1 MIKLRAPF
9 FKSRMLYFILG
20 WIFVNILIS
29 IIGFC
34 CLPDEI
40 QKEMLASLNLPLFYG
55 LWFNRIIAIKLPIF
69 LIIGLISAWVVYFVQ
84 PWIIVHQKIN
94 LGRNYAD
101 SWPERLGP
109 AFLALIISAAIW
121 LFLCWYNID
130 NTNLSWLTRFLVQIN
145 CGWLTGFLLYIIF
158 APLLLMAIWKVLVFC
173 ARFLVPE
180 IMRDFAK
187 RISEA
192 NSMMEELDKKKIV
205 QENEVQR
212 LKQRYEAK
220 LAELDRKNARF
231 GKEAMVLLNRKKALD
246 SREAGLDRKEKD
258 CQALVRSRM
267 ADIDQQSRKLEEDY
281 QDRLSYLEQQEKRR
295 QDDYQSRLA
304 DLEQRKQD
312 HQYSVQRLEED
323 YYAKVADLQCWE
335 KDYQGRIARLAKQ
348 EKAFATKLEMFDRS
362 YQSSFFP
369 QGGKNL
375 EEINQKRERLMEQAQ
390 REAQEIKD
398 QAQAEADDLERR
410 RQEIQAW
417 EAELA
422 EAQAAL
428 EQSRIQVGRYRVQAE
443 QEIQAARDQAREIIE
458 QAQKDAQG
466 IKEEIQAQ
474 EDKLKRNLDQLKDFF
489 VWANFRA
496 QDKHISKEFWQEVI
510 EAREAVF
517 AEAQKKAVELMVQG
531 EVSDES
537 IKKRILENQA
547 LAVSDYKLLTEED
560 LAMIKVLVR
569 PEIDRII
576 AQARAEV
583 VRGKE
588 SAAVTVQAPAVPAD
602 AGDTGPGRA
611 DDTGNQKQDADI
623 PQVEG
628 EGQEF
633 QEIEATGAKVIR
645 LFHSQ
650 QVVPQEVVPEG
661 SDEQENP
668 PSMVDEARETLASD
682 EQQRDQSDPGSIS
695 DHDKQDQN
703 ILGQETNVATPKK
716 EIEYQEQ
723 TVGSQEECNEELEPC
738 DDQQQWE
745 AFLSACKEIFGD
757 RAFLTQDLLDAMEN
771 HDVLKDILPNSLKAK
786 SLKGF
791 GKVLGNQVGMRYGD
805 RGLYLVRVAK
815 IGPNKDLKG
824 WQIGHKDNQL

>member
-1 MIKLRAPF
+1 MKATSF
-9 FKSRMLYFILG
+9 FKSQLWIVILS
-20 WIFVNILIS
+20 WMVTNV
-29 IIGFC
+29 IIGGLLFWYQH
-34 CLPDEI
+34 DEFKQEI
-40 QKEMLASLNLPLFYG
+40 LNFPNAPYLTEPLFNSVIFFYFPLALAFG
-55 LWFNRIIAIKLPIF
+55 IVFVWIIYYAQPWFLKHSKITILQNEPDSWSHILWLAAIVLVVALCCWLALTWFNIKHYDPE
-69 LIIGLISAWVVYFVQ
+69 Y
-84 PWIIVHQKIN
+84 PWFACLRAQF
-94 LGRNYAD
+94 RY
-101 SWPERLGP
+101 
-109 AFLALIISAAIW
+109 
-121 LFLCWYNID
+121 
-130 NTNLSWLTRFLVQIN
+130 T
-145 CGWLTGFLLYIIF
+145 WLTGQYYGIVL
-158 APLLLMAIWKVLVFC
+158 APLLLLSGWKFMVLCVQHLMPSL
-173 ARFLVPE
+173 AYE
-180 IMRDFAK
+180 YSE
-187 RISEA
+187 RIREVQGRLHQLA
-192 NSMMEELDKKKIV
+192 VEELKHKNKVDSFEEKSKA
-205 QENEVQR
+205 N
-212 LKQRYEAK
+212 EAK
-220 LAELDRKNARF
+220 LRNDRLALDQQWKKLETEKQKLVNFKQRLHHRGIVICNKITELKAYAVELDQRQLDMD
-231 GKEAMVLLNRKKALD
+231 KEYQAKVVDLMQVKVGVN
-246 SREAGLDRKEKD
+246 KE
-258 CQALVRSRM
+258 
-267 ADIDQQSRKLEEDY
+267 DI
-281 QDRLSYLEQQEKRR
+281 QQE
-295 QDDYQSRLA
+295 
-304 DLEQRKQD
+304 
-312 HQYSVQRLEED
+312 
-323 YYAKVADLQCWE
+323 
-335 KDYQGRIARLAKQ
+335 
-348 EKAFATKLEMFDRS
+348 
-362 YQSSFFP
+362 
-369 QGGKNL
+369 
-375 EEINQKRERLMEQAQ
+375 RECLMEQAQ
-390 REAQEIKD
+390 KEAQDIKD
-398 QAQAEADDLERR
+398 QAQAETDDLERR
-410 RQEIQAW
+410 RQEIRAW

-422 EAQAAL
+422 EGQAAL
-428 EQSRIQVGRYRVQAE
+428 EQSRLEVGRYRVQTE

-458 QAQKDAQG
+458 QAQKEAQG

-547 LAVSDYKLLTEED
+547 LAISDYKLLTEED

-583 VRGKE
+583 VKE
-588 SAAVTVQAPAVPAD
+588 EKSAAVTVQAPAVPAD

-611 DDTGNQKQDADI
+611 GDTGNQEQDAEI

-628 EGQEF
+628 VVQES
-633 QEIEATGAKVIR
+633 QEIKAADAKVIR

-650 QVVPQEVVPEG
+650 QVAPQEVVPEG

-791 GKVLGNQVGMRYGD
+791 GKVLGNQVGRRYGD